1 MIKRLIGISIL
12 GLGLI
17 LGGYFSVYFS
27 LIDDPAMLLIL
38 SVVIA
43 SLFIL
48 GIFLL
53 ILDARER
60 KLKNEKKIILEMI
73 KKARVAQERQSYSGA
88 FDDLRRRG
96 MY

>member
-1 MIKRLIGISIL
+1 MIKRIIGISIL

-17 LGGYFSVYFS
+17 LGGYFSIYFS
-27 LIDDPAMLLIL
+27 LIDNPTMLLVL

-43 SLFIL
+43 SLFVL

-60 KLKNEKKIILEMI
+60 KVKNEKKIILEMI
-73 KKARVAQERQSYSGA
+73 KKARTAQERQSYSGA